1 MELKFETRPCRY
13 LRSVLR
19 EIQNL
24 EQTQELRLT
33 DGMPDI
39 GRVLCAWGQ
48 VLLRGKEWRGDGMS
62 ASGGVMVWVLYAPE
76 NGSAPQCVDAWLPFQ
91 GKWSFQMT
99 DREGII
105 RMMPLLRSVDA
116 RTVSARKI
124 MIRAGVGI
132 MGEALVPFDTRISVP
147 GELPEGVQVLRNTY
161 PMHLPREA
169 GEKTFLLD
177 EEYTLTTSGQMAEE
191 IIRYELCPQLADCKV
206 MAGKL
211 VFRGTGQAHILYR
224 NQNGEF
230 ISRDLEIPFSQFTE
244 LDEDFGQDADA
255 AIDMAVTSL
264 EVDLTDE
271 GSLRLKCGLVAQ
283 YVVSDRVLLELGEDA
298 YSLRRDV
305 TPHFQELCLPAILD
319 QRREVAAAE
328 LSLDDGCSRI
338 VDVCFMPDH
347 PRMTRIGET
356 VTGELSCLWQILY
369 EDTNGMI
376 QSVTRRWEQNMG
388 VDVSNDAALLLTV
401 GIDGIPVISA
411 SGEGANVKENVI
423 LNIRAE
429 AEQGQTMI
437 DSLDVGEEKKPD
449 PNRPS
454 LILRRTEGERL
465 WDISKACGTTVQ
477 SICQANGLTDEP
489 ESGRM
494 LLIPVI

>member
-132 MGEALVPFDTRISVP
+132 IGEALVPFDTQISVP

-224 NQNGEF
+224 NK
-230 ISRDLEIPFSQFTE
+230 T
-244 LDEDFGQDADA
+244 
-255 AIDMAVTSL
+255 
-264 EVDLTDE
+264 
-271 GSLRLKCGLVAQ
+271 
-283 YVVSDRVLLELGEDA
+283 
-298 YSLRRDV
+298 
-305 TPHFQELCLPAILD
+305 
-319 QRREVAAAE
+319 
-328 LSLDDGCSRI
+328 
-338 VDVCFMPDH
+338 
-347 PRMTRIGET
+347 
-356 VTGELSCLWQILY
+356 
-369 EDTNGMI
+369 
-376 QSVTRRWEQNMG
+376 
-388 VDVSNDAALLLTV
+388 
-401 GIDGIPVISA
+401 
-411 SGEGANVKENVI
+411 AN
-423 LNIRAE
+423 
-429 AEQGQTMI
+429 
-437 DSLDVGEEKKPD
+437 S
-449 PNRPS
+449 
-454 LILRRTEGERL
+454 
-465 WDISKACGTTVQ
+465 
-477 SICQANGLTDEP
+477 
-489 ESGRM
+489 
-494 LLIPVI
+494 

>member
-1 MELKFETRPCRY
+1 MELKFETRPCRC

-24 EQTQELRLT
+24 EQTQELKLP

-48 VLLRGKEWRGDGMS
+48 VLLRGKEWHGDGMS

-76 NGSAPQCVDAWLPFQ
+76 DGSDPQCVDAWLPFQ
-91 GKWSFQMT
+91 GKWSFPMT
-99 DREGII
+99 DREGMI
-105 RMMPLLRSVDA
+105 RLTPLLRSVDA
-116 RTVSARKI
+116 RTVSARKM
-124 MIRAGVGI
+124 MIRAGVGM
-132 MGEALVPFDTRISVP
+132 MGEALEPFDAQISLP

-177 EEYTLTTSGQMAEE
+177 EEYTLAVSGQTAER

-211 VFRGTGQAHILYR
+211 VFRGSGLAHILYR
-224 NQNGEF
+224 DQNGAF
-230 ISRDLEIPFSQFTE
+230 QSRDLEIPFSQFAE
-244 LDEDFGQDADA
+244 LDEEFSQDADA
-255 AIDMAVTSL
+255 VIHMAVTSL
-264 EVDLTDE
+264 EADLLDD

-283 YVVSDRVLLELGEDA
+283 YVVSDRALLELGEDA

-305 TPHFQELCLPAILD
+305 APCFQELCLPAILD
-319 QRREVAAAE
+319 QRREIAAAE
-328 LSLDDGCSRI
+328 LTLDDGCSRV

-347 PRMTRIGET
+347 PRMTRMGET
-356 VTGELSCLWQILY
+356 VTGELSGLWQILY
-369 EDTNGMI
+369 EDEHGVI
-376 QSVTRRWEQNMG
+376 QSATRRWEQNMN
-388 VDVSNDAALLLTV
+388 VDVSDDASLLMTV
-401 GIDGIPVISA
+401 GI
-411 SGEGANVKENVI
+411 EGAPAVLAGGRGTTVKGNVV
-423 LNIRAE
+423 LDIRAE
-429 AEQGQTMI
+429 AERGQMMI
-437 DSLDVGEEKKPD
+437 DSLSVGEEKMPD

-465 WDISKACGTTVQ
+465 WDIAKACGTTVQ
-477 SICQANGLTDEP
+477 AICQANGLTDEP

-494 LLIPVI
+494 LLIPVT